1 MPKSNV
7 EPLTN
12 KQHASTSNDL
22 SVVDVSQEEPKF
34 AHLMTKETQL
44 TIKIQLPLLVV
55 ILVRQ
60 SRAGIELI

>member
-7 EPLTN
+7 EPLT
-12 KQHASTSNDL
+12 KRQHASISNDL
-22 SVVDVSQEEPKF
+22 SVMDVSQEEPKF